1 MARKQAGGRVKD
13 EKQEPKRKR
22 SPAAP
27 KRGSASGS
35 SKRKS
40 AAAPR
45 ERKTA
50 RAGSRSPSPLPAGRE
65 GAPARRTP
73 SAGKRSRA
81 SQAAPGGRSVARR
94 PARRTA
100 RRPRFAAQRAPEIT
114 VRRRRSLA
122 IVARAPVTAPA
133 TPVTARDVE
142 PARLH
147 PAFRSRIAKVLAQ
160 LDAEGIPFRIFEGY
174 RTPERQRWLWEQ
186 GRSRPGAIVTKAQP
200 WESYHQ
206 YGLASDLVL
215 FVNGQWSWDTS
226 GPRAA
231 WWKRMKA
238 LGRANGLEALSFEMP
253 HLQIAGTSIAELR
266 GGAYPAGGDDAW
278 ADTLASAVYRWAG
291 TPAAPTAPTQVA
303 ERPPLP
309 PEALAA
315 AVPASTPAA
324 KPVSTGPVA
333 HVAASDWH
341 ARFNGQR
348 WRADASGVYTK
359 GFDDGR
365 TPMRTDGQ
373 PVTMRRIWALLGDAI
388 LAASRKHGIPPALVM
403 MVIATETAS
412 YRNYGFT
419 GPFTFRWEP
428 GVKVNDVTPN
438 LFGDYSVGPMQI
450 LATTA
455 RWVIG
460 TQRLDYDAF
469 KTAPVFERRPEP
481 PQSLPLYDAAANID
495 VGAAVIKQR
504 WAQSGDD
511 PILVAASYNA
521 GGVYSSDDN
530 PWRIRCYGN
539 HLDRAAQWYGD
550 ACFVLKEAG
559 AVARARAFVPGR
571 VRASEPRA
579 KPTASRPAFRGASAL
594 EGIRP
599 AKGTAPARPG

>member
-1 MARKQAGGRVKD
+1 
-13 EKQEPKRKR
+13 
-22 SPAAP
+22 
-27 KRGSASGS
+27 
-35 SKRKS
+35 
-40 AAAPR
+40 
-45 ERKTA
+45 
-50 RAGSRSPSPLPAGRE
+50 
-65 GAPARRTP
+65 
-73 SAGKRSRA
+73 
-81 SQAAPGGRSVARR
+81 
-94 PARRTA
+94 
-100 RRPRFAAQRAPEIT
+100 
-114 VRRRRSLA
+114 
-122 IVARAPVTAPA
+122 
-133 TPVTARDVE
+133 
-142 PARLH
+142 
-147 PAFRSRIAKVLAQ
+147 
-160 LDAEGIPFRIFEGY
+160 
-174 RTPERQRWLWEQ
+174 
-186 GRSRPGAIVTKAQP
+186 VTKAQP

-215 FVNGQWSWDTS
+215 FVDGQWSWDTS

-231 WWKRMKA
+231 WWKRMQE

-253 HLQIAGTSIAELR
+253 HLQITGTSIAQLR
-266 GGAYPAGGDDAW
+266 SGAYPAGGDDSW
-278 ADTLASAVYRWAG
+278 ANTLASAVYGWQG
-291 TPAAPTAPTQVA
+291 TPPAPTAPTQVA

-309 PEALAA
+309 PEALAVA
-315 AVPASTPAA
+315 TPASVPAAA
-324 KPVSTGPVA
+324 AISTGPLASVS
-333 HVAASDWH
+333 ASDWH

-348 WRADASGVYTK
+348 WRADAGGVYTK

-365 TPMRTDGQ
+365 SPMRTDGQ

-388 LAASRKHGIPPALVM
+388 LAASRKHGIPPALIM

-495 VGAAVIKQR
+495 IGAAVIRQR

-539 HLDRAAQWYGD
+539 HLDRAA
-550 ACFVLKEAG
+550 
-559 AVARARAFVPGR
+559 
-571 VRASEPRA
+571 
-579 KPTASRPAFRGASAL
+579 
-594 EGIRP
+594 
-599 AKGTAPARPG
+599 